1 MRILFL
7 THAFNS
13 LTQRLYV
20 ELTALGHEISIEF
33 DINDSVTT
41 EAVELF
47 RPHLILAPYLR
58 RAIPEAI
65 WREHVCLIVHPGI
78 VGDRGPS
85 ALDWAILNGEK
96 EWGVTVLQAEA
107 EMDAGPVWASE
118 TFPMRAAKKSSL
130 YRNEVTEAAVRAV
143 QAALSRLP
151 DYRAGTWQPQSVP
164 LRPMHAIM
172 QQGNRAI
179 DWERDA
185 TATVLAK
192 LDCADGFPG
201 VRDSLFG
208 RTCQLYDG
216 RAFPARGRPGELLGR
231 AGEGVVRATADGAV
245 WIGHCKV
252 EGGIKLPVGGVFPE
266 VAGLEEMLPTTN
278 PPQPPFY
285 KGGSDSNGILGVP
298 PFEKGGTGGIPMDP
312 DITYEESAS
321 VGYLHFDF
329 YNGAMGTAAC
339 ERLLSA
345 YEAARQRPTKVIVL
359 LGGADFFS
367 NGLDLNR
374 IEAADSPPDESWRN
388 INAMDDLCRA
398 IITTDS
404 HLTVSALRG
413 NAGAGGA
420 FLALAAD
427 RVWARRGVILNPHYK
442 NMGNLYGSEYW
453 SYLLPRR
460 VGVDQAQ
467 AILRNRLPLGAE
479 SATTMGFL
487 DEAFGE
493 DLAGFEAETRRRA
506 QALAEAADFAEQLR
520 EKNRRRGED
529 EAAKPLENC
538 RAEELKHMQRN
549 FYGFDPS
556 YHVARHHFVG
566 KTPHSWTPRHL
577 AVHRDLGWV
586 VPGDSG
592 EVSG

>member
-1 MRILFL
+1 MRILFI

-20 ELTALGHEISIEF
+20 ELAALGHEISIEF
-33 DINDSVTT
+33 DINDSVTV

-47 RPHLILAPYLR
+47 KPHLILAPYLR

-118 TFPMRAAKKSSL
+118 TFPLRAAKKSSL

-143 QAALSRLP
+143 KAALSRLP
-151 DYRAGTWQPQSVP
+151 DYRAGTWRPNAVP
-164 LRPMHAIM
+164 LKPMHVLM
-172 QQGNRAI
+172 QQGDRAI
-179 DWERDA
+179 AWEKDA

-192 LDCADGFPG
+192 LNGADGFPG

-208 RTCQLYDG
+208 QTCQLYNG

-231 AGEGVVRATADGAV
+231 AGEGVVRATVDGAV
-245 WIGHCKV
+245 WIGHCKL
-252 EGGIKLPVGGVFPE
+252 EGGIKLPVARVFS
-266 VAGLEEMLPTTN
+266 EMSSLVEAQATTN
-278 PPQPPFY
+278 PPQPPFC
-285 KGGSDSNGILGVP
+285 KGGSDHDAYLGVP
-298 PFEKGGTGGIPMDP
+298 PFAKGGTGGIPLDP
-312 DITYEESAS
+312 DIAYEESET

-339 ERLLSA
+339 ERLLAA
-345 YEAARQRPTKVIVL
+345 YEAAKQRPTKVIVL
-359 LGGADFFS
+359 MGGADFFS

-398 IITTDS
+398 ILTTDS

-460 VGVDQAQ
+460 VGSERA
-467 AILRNRLPLGAE
+467 ATILRNRLPLGADT
-479 SATTMGFL
+479 AAAMGFL
-487 DEAFGE
+487 DEAFG
-493 DLAGFEAETRRRA
+493 DDPAAFEAEVCRRA
-506 QALAEAADFAEQLR
+506 EALAATADFAALLQAKR
-520 EKNRRRGED
+520 QHRAED
-529 EAAKPLENC
+529 EAAKPLETY

-556 YHVARHHFVG
+556 YHVARHHFVR

-577 AVHRDLGWV
+577 AIHRELGWV

-592 EVSG
+592 MVRE

>member
-33 DINDSVTT
+33 DINDSVTV

-47 RPHLILAPYLR
+47 KPHLILAPYLR
-58 RAIPEAI
+58 RAIPEVV
-65 WREHVCLIVHPGI
+65 WRKHVCLIVHPGI

-85 ALDWAILNGEK
+85 ALDWAILNGEM

-143 QAALSRLP
+143 RAAVAQLP
-151 DYRAGTWQPQSVP
+151 AYKAGDWQPRAVAQ
-164 LRPMHAIM
+164 RPMHALIRHSD
-172 QQGNRAI
+172 RAI
-179 DWERDA
+179 DWTRDSSA
-185 TATVLAK
+185 SVLAK
-192 LDCADGFPG
+192 FNCADGFPG
-201 VRDSLFG
+201 LRDSLFG
-208 RTCQLYDG
+208 RVCQLYNA
-216 RAFPARGRPGELLGR
+216 RPFPGHGAPGEILGR
-231 AGEGVVRATADGAV
+231 AMEGVVRATVDGAV
-245 WIGHCKV
+245 WIGHAKHLD
-252 EGGIKLPVGGVFPE
+252 GGIKLPVTAAFPE
-266 VAGLEEMLPTTN
+266 AAELADL
-278 PPQPPFY
+278 
-285 KGGSDSNGILGVP
+285 DGVSL
-298 PFEKGGTGGIPMDP
+298 
-312 DITYEESAS
+312 DIRYEEAGP
-321 VGYLHFDF
+321 VGYLHFEF
-329 YNGAMGTAAC
+329 YNGAMGTTAC
-339 ERLLSA
+339 ERLLA
-345 YEAARQRPTKVIVL
+345 ALEAAKRRPTRIIVL
-359 LGGADFFS
+359 MGGDDFFS

-374 IEAADSPPDESWRN
+374 IEASASPPDESWRN

-398 IITTDS
+398 ILNADS

-427 RVWARRGVILNPHYK
+427 TVWARRGVILNPHYK

-460 VGVDQAQ
+460 VGAEQAA
-467 AILRNRLPLGAE
+467 AIMRNRLPLGTEQA
-479 SATTMGFL
+479 AGLGFL
-487 DEAFGE
+487 DEAFGD
-493 DLAGFEAETRRRA
+493 DLPGFEAEVRRRA
-506 QALAEAADFAEQLR
+506 QALAAAPDFAARLEAKR
-520 EKNRRRGED
+520 HRRAED
-529 EAAKPLENC
+529 EAGKPLESY

-556 YHVARHHFVG
+556 YHVARHHFVR

-577 AVHRDLGWV
+577 AIHRELGWV
-586 VPGDSG
+586 VPVDSG

>member
-1 MRILFL
+1 VRILFL

-13 LTQRLYV
+13 LSQRLYV
-20 ELTALGHEISIEF
+20 ELMALGHEISIEF

-41 EAVELF
+41 EAVNLF

-65 WREHVCLIVHPGI
+65 WRQHVCLVVHPGPI
-78 VGDRGPS
+78 GDRGPS
-85 ALDWAILNGEK
+85 ALDWAILKGEV
-96 EWGVTVLQAEA
+96 EWGVTLLQAEA

-118 TFPMRAAKKSSL
+118 TFSLRAAKKSSL
-130 YRNEVTEAAVRAV
+130 YRNEVTEAAVRGV
-143 QAALSRLP
+143 KAAIERLP
-151 DYRAGTWQPQSVP
+151 DYRAGTWRPRPPP
-164 LRPMHAIM
+164 LKPMHALM
-172 QQGNRAI
+172 QQGDRAI
-179 DWERDA
+179 DWAKDL

-192 LDCADGFPG
+192 LNCGDGFPG

-208 RTCQLYDG
+208 QACQLYNG
-216 RAFPARGRPGELLGR
+216 RMFPAQGRPGELLGR
-231 AGEGVVRATADGAV
+231 TGEGVVRATADGAV

-252 EGGIKLPVGGVFPE
+252 EGGIKLPAGLVFPQAAE
-266 VAGLEEMLPTTN
+266 FRELDGPV
-278 PPQPPFY
+278 Q
-285 KGGSDSNGILGVP
+285 
-298 PFEKGGTGGIPMDP
+298 
-312 DITYEESAS
+312 DIRYEEITG

-329 YNGAMGTAAC
+329 YNGAMGTSDC
-339 ERLLSA
+339 ERLLAA
-345 YEAARQRPTKVIVL
+345 YEAAKQRPTKVIVL
-359 LGGADFFS
+359 MGGTDFFS

-398 IITTDS
+398 ILATDS

-427 RVWARRGVILNPHYK
+427 RVWARHGVILNPHYK

-460 VGVDQAQ
+460 VGAGKAGD
-467 AILRNRLPLGAE
+467 IMRHRLPLGADQ
-479 SATTMGFL
+479 AVTLGFL
-487 DEAFGE
+487 DGAFG
-493 DLAGFEAETRRRA
+493 DAPATFETEVRRRA
-506 QALAEAADFAEQLR
+506 EALAAATDFAEQLQAR
-520 EKNRRRGED
+520 NRRRAED
-529 EAAKPLENC
+529 EAAKPLETY

-556 YHVARHHFVG
+556 YHVARHHFVR

-577 AVHRDLGWV
+577 AIHRELGWK
-586 VPGDSG
+586 VPED
-592 EVSG
+592 

>member
-1 MRILFL
+1 VRILFL

-47 RPHLILAPYLR
+47 KPHLILAPYLR

-65 WREHVCLIVHPGI
+65 WRGQVCLIVHPGI

-85 ALDWAILNGEK
+85 ALDWAILKGEA

-143 QAALSRLP
+143 KSALSRLP
-151 DYRAGTWQPQSVP
+151 DYRAGTWQPRKVP
-164 LRPMHAIM
+164 LQPMHALM
-172 QQGNRAI
+172 QQGDRAI
-179 DWERDA
+179 DWARDT

-192 LDCADGFPG
+192 LNCADGFPG

-208 RTCQLYDG
+208 QACQLYDG
-216 RAFPARGRPGELLGR
+216 RTFPAQGRLGEWLGR
-231 AGEGVVRATADGAV
+231 VGEGVVRAAADGAV

-252 EGGIKLPVGGVFPE
+252 EGGIKLPVTVVFPE
-266 VAGLEEMLPTTN
+266 AAELADLDGPA
-278 PPQPPFY
+278 Q
-285 KGGSDSNGILGVP
+285 
-298 PFEKGGTGGIPMDP
+298 
-312 DITYEESAS
+312 DIRYEEEGP

-339 ERLLSA
+339 ERLLAA
-345 YEAARQRPTKVIVL
+345 YEAAKKRPTKVIVL
-359 LGGADFFS
+359 MGGADFFS

-398 IITTDS
+398 ILGTDS
-404 HLTVSALRG
+404 HLTVSALGG

-460 VGVDQAQ
+460 VGVEQAA

-479 SATTMGFL
+479 AAAEMGFL

-493 DLAGFEAETRRRA
+493 GLSTFEADVRRRA
-506 QALAEAADFAEQLR
+506 EALAAAPDFDAQLEAKRLR
-520 EKNRRRGED
+520 RAED
-529 EAAKPLENC
+529 EAAKPLESY
-538 RAEELKHMQRN
+538 RSEELKHMQRN
-549 FYGFDPS
+549 FFGFDPS
-556 YHVARHHFVG
+556 YHVARHHFVR

-577 AVHRDLGWV
+577 AIHRDLGWK
-586 VPGDSG
+586 VPED
-592 EVSG
+592 